1 VNAGA
6 ANPGAVN
13 ARAANSDA
21 ANSDAASRPAAL
33 DPAPL
38 LAVRGLAVSYRVS
51 DRGRHALLRAVNGVS
66 FDLARGETLGLV
78 GESGSGKS
86 SIARALLRLVP
97 AQSGSAQFRGSDL
110 LQLAGS
116 PLQAMRRH
124 LQLIFQDPLAALD
137 PRMPIGAILAEPLR
151 VFEPQLTGA
160 AREQRVLAMAR
171 AVGLGPEHLSRYAHQ
186 FSGGQAQRIGIAR
199 ALIIE
204 PELVVC
210 DEPLSALDV
219 SIKSQISN
227 LLKDLQRRMQ
237 LSLLF
242 ISHDLAAVRFSCDRV
257 MVLYLGRVMEMAGC
271 DALFSASRH
280 PYTRALMRAAPIPD
294 PVAARARHH
303 APLEGE
309 VPSPLSAPSG
319 CVFRTR
325 CPLAIQRC
333 TQEVPELRQ
342 VGESLVACHRAE
354 EVKSAA

>member
-1 VNAGA
+1 VNSGA
-6 ANPGAVN
+6 ASP
-13 ARAANSDA
+13 S
-21 ANSDAASRPAAL
+21 AASDTAAP
-33 DPAPL
+33 DRSPL
-38 LAVRGLAVSYRVS
+38 LAVRELTVSYRVS
-51 DRGRHALLRAVNGVS
+51 DHGRHALLRAVNGVS
-66 FDLARGETLGLV
+66 FELARGETLGLV

-97 AQSGSAQFRGSDL
+97 AQSGMALFHGSDL
-110 LQLAGS
+110 LQLAGA

-124 LQLIFQDPLAALD
+124 VQLIFQDPQAALD

-151 VFEPQLTGA
+151 VFEPQLSGA
-160 AREQRVLAMAR
+160 QREQRVLAMAQ
-171 AVGLGPEHLSRYAHQ
+171 AVGLGAEHLPRYAHE

-227 LLKDLQRRMQ
+227 LLKDLQRRLQ

-257 MVLYLGRVMEMAGC
+257 LVLYLGRVMEIAGC
-271 DALFSASRH
+271 DALFGASRH
-280 PYTRALMRAAPIPD
+280 PYTRALLRAAPIPD
-294 PVAARARHH
+294 PIAARARRN

-325 CPLAIQRC
+325 CPMVIERC
-333 TQEVPELRQ
+333 AQEMPLLRP
-342 VGESLVACHRAE
+342 VGASLVACHRAE
-354 EVKSAA
+354 EIESGTGSQ

>member
-1 VNAGA
+1 MNAGA
-6 ANPGAVN
+6 SNSGAVN
-13 ARAANSDA
+13 ARAANA
-21 ANSDAASRPAAL
+21 GAASPSATPDNAT
-33 DPAPL
+33 L
-38 LAVRGLAVSYRVS
+38 LAVRGLTVSYRVS
-51 DRGRHALLRAVNGVS
+51 DGRGHALLRAVSGVS

-97 AQSGSAQFRGSDL
+97 AESGSVQFHGSDL
-110 LQLAGS
+110 LQLSGA

-137 PRMPIGAILAEPLR
+137 PRMPIGGILAEPLR
-151 VFEPQLTGA
+151 VFEPKLSGTQ
-160 AREQRVLAMAR
+160 REQRVLAMAQ
-171 AVGLGPEHLSRYAHQ
+171 AVGLGAEHLSRYAHQ

-227 LLKDLQRRMQ
+227 LLKDLQRRLQ

-257 MVLYLGRVMEMAGC
+257 LVLYLGRVMELADC
-271 DALFSASRH
+271 DALFGASRH

-294 PVAARARHH
+294 PVVARARNN

-325 CPLAIQRC
+325 CPMAIARC
-333 TQEVPELRQ
+333 THEVPVLRQ
-342 VGESLVACHRAE
+342 VGASLVACHRAE
-354 EVKSAA
+354 EVDSPVE